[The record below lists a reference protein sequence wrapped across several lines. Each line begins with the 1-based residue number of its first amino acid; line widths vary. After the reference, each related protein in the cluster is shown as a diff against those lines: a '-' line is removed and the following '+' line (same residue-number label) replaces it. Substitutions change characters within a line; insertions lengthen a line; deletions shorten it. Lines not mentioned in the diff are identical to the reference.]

1 MSLIFGGF
9 GFQIVLPNPL
19 LPEMVRISHFIE
31 TTTSMLLFG
40 AVVGLIFSYKKRV
53 NLPAGLL
60 LLLLASSCQKEPII
74 RFGFDCDFGKNSQ
87 GLTIM
92 NVSSSAKSIT
102 LTGDV
107 LVSEGDL
114 LVELVNPSSEI
125 VFTNQ
130 FATPKTLHVNES
142 FPAISGNWKLKYKS
156 LEGVGA
162 INLHLNIVN

>member
-1 MSLIFGGF
+1 MKKIIIL
-9 GFQIVLPNPL
+9 VL
-19 LPEMVRISHFIE
+19 
-31 TTTSMLLFG
+31 
-40 AVVGLIFSYKKRV
+40 A
-53 NLPAGLL
+53 AA
-60 LLLLASSCQKEPII
+60 LAFVASCQKEPII

-107 LVSEGDL
+107 SVSVGEI
-114 LVELVNPSSEI
+114 LVELIDSSGEI
-125 VFTNQ
+125 VFSNQ
-130 FATPKTLHVNES
+130 LTSPNTLHVNES
-142 FPAISGNWKLKYKS
+142 FPVISGNWKLKYKS